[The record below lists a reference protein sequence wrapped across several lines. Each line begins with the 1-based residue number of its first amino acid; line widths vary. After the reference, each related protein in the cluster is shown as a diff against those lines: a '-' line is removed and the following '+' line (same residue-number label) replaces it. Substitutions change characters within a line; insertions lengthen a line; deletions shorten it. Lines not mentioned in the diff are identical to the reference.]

1 MHHDVSPFMKAYV
14 KNYISIY
21 DSCLSSLAD
30 TECAPCRTE
39 CLEHSDE
46 SFPLVLDLI
55 SNSPPCS
62 CSFPSHRQVPVTKRF
77 PISFRHRKLFYKVRW
92 KGYPPSEDT
101 WQPTNDLANAPDLIA
116 KFHADYPWKPRPGS
130 LAPNA

>member
-21 DSCLSSLAD
+21 DSCLSSFVD

-39 CLEHSDE
+39 CLEHSDD

-55 SNSPPCS
+55 SNLPPCS
-62 CSFPSHRQVPVTKRF
+62 CSFPSHEQEVPVTMRF
-77 PISFRHRKLFYKVRW
+77 PISFRHFAIMFLLPLSRRI
-92 KGYPPSEDT
+92 D
-101 WQPTNDLANAPDLIA
+101 
-116 KFHADYPWKPRPGS
+116 KFQSRRGSQSLRRHVPFPG
-130 LAPNA
+130 